1 MAFTFN
7 KQNFAVAFGVRYEPN
22 MFLKGFVRCMCLL
35 SMFRNENQP
44 QNRCTPP
51 TGRKTRCLFFSAF
64 VLSTT
69 QTSTTNK
76 QEKTTIWTLCKLLW
90 SSQNIFPI
98 AGLSAAS
105 SQSVDCCDPIC
116 QLMFYVLFVSL
127 SGVYPRSSP
136 PLPVESFCSST
147 IWRVT
152 KEEQLYFSIGVQESE
167 FSVCLML
174 LNILRLKESAW
185 ISQCVSRLLST
196 LTLSWHLLLSFG
208 TRMFLLQKTKLDHDE
223 VWHDN
228 TLVTVESLPCKG
240 PYTPG
245 RISARVIPQRFSTRF
260 LCSHP
265 SDFRWRWAEWTCK
278 FIPWH

>member
-1 MAFTFN
+1 
-7 KQNFAVAFGVRYEPN
+7 
-22 MFLKGFVRCMCLL
+22 MCLL
-35 SMFRNENQP
+35 SMFWNENQP

-76 QEKTTIWTLCKLLW
+76 QEKTTIGTLCKLLW
-90 SSQNIFPI
+90 KFSKYISNCWPISIILQNNIQPI
-98 AGLSAAS
+98 SGLW
-105 SQSVDCCDPIC
+105 QRCHDDCDPIC

-136 PLPVESFCSST
+136 PLLVKSFCSST

-152 KEEQLYFSIGVQESE
+152 KEEQFYFFIGVQESE

-185 ISQCVSRLLST
+185 ISQCVSRLLSI
-196 LTLSWHLLLSFG
+196 SKCY
-208 TRMFLLQKTKLDHDE
+208 TRA
-223 VWHDN
+223 
-228 TLVTVESLPCKG
+228 LVTSFTHIWEKDVSITKDKTWSQWG
-240 PYTPG
+240 
-245 RISARVIPQRFSTRF
+245 VTR
-260 LCSHP
+260 
-265 SDFRWRWAEWTCK
+265 
-278 FIPWH
+278 